1 MTSPCDF
8 AGRNSCLDDRPTT
21 GVRRLASFVPLLA
34 LDLGICMLVAS
45 EFLPASVLPGMA
57 ADLGVSEGTAGL
69 AVAATAVAG
78 AVTAPSIAVA
88 LPRADR
94 RVVLLGLLL
103 AATIADLAVA
113 LAPGFAV
120 VLVGRLLLGVAI
132 AGYWSFAFGAGVRA
146 LPGRERL
153 VSTSLSI
160 GVSVATIIAVP
171 LASIGADTAGWR
183 AVFGVA
189 AALTAVSLVLLAI
202 VFPPVPA
209 HPAAGLAMMRSA
221 LRNPKLI
228 AGLILIVLAA
238 LGNFVAYPY
247 IRLAIMRVA
256 PDGSAWLLLTWG
268 LGGLL
273 GNLAA
278 GALAT
283 RLTVASAAAPM
294 LLSASLAVTAYAVG
308 VPMLAVGIVVWG
320 IAFSMMPVTTQ
331 LWVARA
337 EREHTES
344 AMGLQV
350 TAFQVAITVGSAA
363 GGVLVDG
370 HGVTAALMS
379 GAVVA
384 VLSGIGFAVLR
395 APRA

>member
-1 MTSPCDF
+1 
-8 AGRNSCLDDRPTT
+8 
-21 GVRRLASFVPLLA
+21 
-34 LDLGICMLVAS
+34 MLVAS

-69 AVAATAVAG
+69 AVAATAIAG
-78 AVTAPSIAVA
+78 AVTAPSIAVL

-94 RVVLLGLLL
+94 RRVLLGLLL

-120 VLVGRLLLGVAI
+120 MLAGRLLLGVAI
-132 AGYWSFAFGAGVRA
+132 AGYWSFAFGAGVHA

-153 VSTSLSI
+153 VSTSLSV

-183 AVFGVA
+183 TVFGAA

-228 AGLILIVLAA
+228 AGLILIVLAVF
-238 LGNFVAYPY
+238 GNFVAYPY

-283 RLTVASAAAPM
+283 RLTLASAAAPM

-350 TAFQVAITVGSAA
+350 TAFQVAITAGSAA
-363 GGVLVDG
+363 GGALVDG
-370 HGVTAALMS
+370 HGVTAALAL

-384 VLSGIGFAVLR
+384 VVSGIGFAVLR

>member
-1 MTSPCDF
+1 MSSLCDSSS
-8 AGRNSCLDDRPTT
+8 RNSRLDVGPPAQ
-21 GVRRLASFVPLLA
+21 VRRRGSLLPLLA

-78 AVTAPSIAVA
+78 AVTAPSIAVV

-94 RVVLLGLLL
+94 RLVLLGLLL

-120 VLVGRLLLGVAI
+120 MLVGRLLLGVAI
-132 AGYWSFAFGAGVRA
+132 AGYWSFAFGAGIQA

-153 VSTSLSI
+153 VSTSLSV

-171 LASIGADTAGWR
+171 LASIGADRAGWR
-183 AVFGVA
+183 PVFGVA
-189 AALTAVSLVLLAI
+189 AALTAVSLVLLAL

-209 HPAAGLAMMRSA
+209 HPSAGLAMMRSA
-221 LRNPKLI
+221 LRNPLLI
-228 AGLILIVLAA
+228 AGLVFIVVAVF
-238 LGNFVAYPY
+238 GNFVAYPY

-256 PDGSAWLLLTWG
+256 PDGSAWLLLAWG

-278 GALAT
+278 GALAK
-283 RLTVASAAAPM
+283 RLTLATAVAPI
-294 LLSASLAVTAYAVG
+294 LLSGSLAVTAYAVG

-320 IAFSMMPVTTQ
+320 LAFSMMPVTTQ

-344 AMGLQV
+344 AMSLQV
-350 TAFQVAITVGSAA
+350 AAFQTAITVGSAV
-363 GGVLVDG
+363 GGAVVDG
-370 HGVTAALMS
+370 HGVSAALVL
-379 GAVVA
+379 GAAVAVV
-384 VLSGIGFAVLR
+384 SGVGFAVLR
-395 APRA
+395 TPRT